1 MDNTNEGEQ
10 VEEEVV
16 QEENL
21 EELDETTDWKAKAQ
35 EIEQKRR
42 EDGIRSRERT
52 KALKEKLLEANK
64 AVESA
69 KAPKQTQNPSKA
81 EGLDENALD
90 YLDVKGISEDEDLK
104 VIEDIVK
111 KTGLT
116 VRQALK
122 DDYVQAKLEANKAK
136 REVKEAIPSNTKR
149 AGGNQGSEL
158 ATAIAKYEQSGYKD
172 LPKDFALR
180 SAVVNATAN
189 KLNPNKPAWLDN

>member
-158 ATAIAKYEQSGYKD
+158 AVAIAKYEQSGYKD

-189 KLNPNKPAWLDN
+189 KLNPNKPAWLD